1 VATSEVDICN
11 QALSKLGEEVIASLD
26 EKSPVGRLCNMFYQ
40 QTVDEVLRS
49 YNWCCAIER
58 QTLNLDMEVPITE
71 DWAYQFSLPSEPYC
85 LRIINTP
92 ETKLEPYVIEKR
104 KMLTNMESVTV
115 RYIGRITDP
124 NEFDSG
130 LVEAISQKL
139 AIKMCIPITN
149 DKSLRV
155 ELRDEYRKI
164 IQEARR
170 ENQIESEQ
178 GPDEP
183 LWVEAGRIA

>member
-1 VATSEVDICN
+1 
-11 QALSKLGEEVIASLD
+11 
-26 EKSPVGRLCNMFYQ
+26 
-40 QTVDEVLRS
+40 
-49 YNWCCAIER
+49 
-58 QTLNLDMEVPITE
+58 MEVPITE